1 MVSQKHNLSKHF
13 SPNFL
18 EIPNNHLHRINEDVE
33 NSISMPSV
41 LSEEEVQNSSKI
53 HNFALQS
60 LQMSHQSQSQSSGR
74 EATSRMNIFDPI
86 SEKPELELLGQLSNY
101 NQSNNSQK
109 LAGLFSFGQSL
120 RQKSQSIGDS
130 SAMSFDIDKS
140 NSKEEVK
147 IAEGSKEEKINS

>member
-1 MVSQKHNLSKHF
+1 
-13 SPNFL
+13 
-18 EIPNNHLHRINEDVE
+18 
-33 NSISMPSV
+33 
-41 LSEEEVQNSSKI
+41 
-53 HNFALQS
+53 
-60 LQMSHQSQSQSSGR
+60 
-74 EATSRMNIFDPI
+74 MNIFDPI

-109 LAGLFSFGQSL
+109 LAGLFSFGQSF

-130 SAMSFDIDKS
+130 SAMSFDIEKS